1 MMELIYLSNLGQEE
15 KELLKKIPAL
25 ITILIGSADD
35 NLDEKEIHMGKLSTE
50 FRKDH
55 GEPLVQNYF
64 EWVSSEYDSIFK
76 REWSQLKLITL
87 DARLQLISKEL
98 ALTNDILH
106 KLDKKFA
113 HELVSSWRG
122 LARAVANSSGG
133 VLGRL
138 TVSYEER
145 DYIGLDMIDFK

>member
-1 MMELIYLSNLGQEE
+1 MELIYLNNLGNEE
-15 KELLKKIPAL
+15 KELLKRIPAL

-35 NLDEKEIHMGKLSTE
+35 DLDEKEIHMGKMSTE

-55 GEPLVQNYF
+55 GEPLVNNYF
-64 EWVSSEYDSIFK
+64 EWVSNEYDSIFNE
-76 REWSQLKLITL
+76 EWNKFKLIEL
-87 DARLQLISKEL
+87 DQRLHLISDEI
-98 ALTNDILH
+98 AQTNDILA

-113 HELVSSWRG
+113 HELVLSWRG

-138 TVSYEER
+138 TISYEER
-145 DYIGLDMIDFK
+145 DFVGLDMISIQ

>member
-35 NLDEKEIHMGKLSTE
+35 NLDEKEIHMGKMSTD

-55 GEPLVQNYF
+55 GEPLVNNYF

-76 REWSQLKLITL
+76 KEWSKYQAIEL
-87 DARLQLISKEL
+87 DQRLHLISEEI
-98 ALTNDILH
+98 ALTNDALS

-113 HELVSSWRG
+113 HHLVISWRG
-122 LARAVANSSGG
+122 LARAVASSSGG
-133 VLGRL
+133 LLGRL
-138 TVSYEER
+138 SVSYEER
-145 DYIGLDMIDFK
+145 DFIGLDMISFQ

>member
-1 MMELIYLSNLGQEE
+1 MMELIYLSNLRQEE
-15 KELLKKIPAL
+15 KELLKRIPAL

-35 NLDEKEIHMGKLSTE
+35 NLDEKEIHMGKMSTE

-64 EWVSSEYDSIFK
+64 DWVSTEYDSIFK
-76 REWSQLKLITL
+76 REWNKFKLINL
-87 DARLQLISKEL
+87 DERLQSISNEL
-98 ALTNDILH
+98 ALTNEILP

-113 HELVSSWRG
+113 HQLVTSWRG
-122 LARAVANSSGG
+122 LARAIANSSGG
-133 VLGRL
+133 VLGRM

-145 DYIGLDMIDFK
+145 DLIGLDMIVF